1 MYNELKGRDFLSL
14 KDYSTEEIKLL
25 LDLAVKLKS
34 EHKQGIRHDILK
46 GKTLAM
52 IFNKASTRT
61 RVSFEIGMFQLG
73 GMAYFLSIQDLQL
86 GRGEPIKDTARVL
99 SRYVDGILIRTYA
112 QSEVEELAKYAD
124 VPVINGLTDLYH
136 PTQALA
142 DMLTILEHKQKLSG
156 IKLAYIGDGNN
167 MVHSLMIA
175 GTKLGMEVRVAT
187 PKGYEPSA
195 DVTKMCQDFA
205 KASGG
210 KLILGNDP
218 KQASIGADV
227 LYTDVWA
234 SMGQEKEAEERKKH
248 FQDFQINKKILGLAD
263 SKAIVMHCLPAHTGE
278 EITEEVFESSQSV
291 VFDEAENRLHAHKAI
306 LAALL

>member
-1 MYNELKGRDFLSL
+1 MYTGLKGRDFLSL
-14 KDYSTEEIKLL
+14 KDYSAEEIKIL
-25 LDLAVKLKS
+25 LDLAVKLKA

-52 IFNKASTRT
+52 IFQKASTRT
-61 RVSFEIGMFQLG
+61 RVSFETGMFQLG
-73 GMAYFLSIQDLQL
+73 GMAHFLSTQDLQI
-86 GRGEPIKDTARVL
+86 GRGEPICDTARVL

-124 VPVINGLTDLYH
+124 APVINGLTDLYH

-175 GTKLGMEVRVAT
+175 GTKLGLEVRVAT
-187 PKGYEPSA
+187 PCGYEPSP
-195 DVTKMCQDFA
+195 DVVKMCEAFA
-205 KASGG
+205 EESGG

-218 KQASIGADV
+218 EELSMGADV

-234 SMGQEKEAEERKKH
+234 SMGQEQEAEERKKQ
-248 FQDFQINKKILGLAD
+248 FQGFQINKKILDSAD
-263 SKAIVMHCLPAHTGE
+263 SKAIVMHCLPAHRGE
-278 EITEEVFESSQSV
+278 EITDEVLEGPQSV

-306 LAALL
+306 LTALL